1 VTFGVFEKADV
12 TTRELNGIKL
22 PLPGEHNIYNALAAV
37 AVARLLRIDR
47 ARIKQGLES
56 VRPAPH
62 RMNVILRP
70 DQTKI
75 IDDCY
80 NASPRSMTAALRVLA
95 GMPGRKVAVLGDML
109 ELGRSSRAAHRR
121 IFGLA
126 KRLGIDQIVT
136 CGENWPAAARPEK
149 NSPALIKKLR
159 KIVKP
164 HDIILVKGSRGMK
177 LERVVAALS

>member
-1 VTFGVFEKADV
+1 
-12 TTRELNGIKL
+12 
-22 PLPGEHNIYNALAAV
+22 
-37 AVARLLRIDR
+37 
-47 ARIKQGLES
+47 
-56 VRPAPH
+56 
-62 RMNVILRP
+62 MNVILRP